1 MRRRLVVSTIAIVL
15 VVIGALAAPVGLIVY
30 RAAEDEVRARLDQ
43 QAAVITAAVDQV
55 PTPEDELDPELLGGV
70 LGVDDGVR
78 ITAAGGTVVFERV
91 PPGLSGPM
99 SVTRRSADGTVVEVF
114 SSTDELDARFRRQV
128 VILLVLAA
136 GGLAAAAALAA
147 IQARQ
152 LARPL
157 ERLASSAA
165 RLGEGDFSTK
175 TLPVTGIS
183 EIDDI
188 ATALRR
194 SGERVDTMLS
204 NERHFTGDA
213 THQLRTGLT
222 GLAMRFELLA
232 RHHDEAV
239 KAEADAGL
247 HQTEQLNDTID
258 ELLAVARERTS
269 EHRTAFDLLGLVD
282 DHVAEWAIRFGA
294 QRRRIVVHSAEV
306 EPVVGTKGLAG
317 QVVDVLLD
325 NALVHGSGTVTV
337 SVEATSVT
345 VTDDGPGFPGD
356 DPAAV
361 FDAPVDP
368 AAPHGRGL
376 RLARRLAAVDG
387 GAVDIV
393 RGRPA
398 AVRFRLPPADRAI
411 VRT

>member
-1 MRRRLVVSTIAIVL
+1 VRRRLVVSTIAIVL
-15 VVIGALAAPVGLIVY
+15 VVMGALAAPVGLIVY

-43 QAAVITAAVDQV
+43 QAAVIAAAVD
-55 PTPEDELDPELLGGV
+55 PALASGEAPDADLLGGL
-70 LGVDDGVR
+70 LGLDDGVR
-78 ITAAGGTVVFERV
+78 ITTAGGDVVFDRV
-91 PPGLSGPM
+91 PSQMAAPM
-99 SVTRRSADGTVVEVF
+99 SVTRRSSDGTVVVVF

-136 GGLAAAAALAA
+136 GGLVAAAALAA

-175 TLPVTGIS
+175 AVPVTGIA

-194 SGERVDTMLS
+194 SGERIDTMLS

-232 RHHDEAV
+232 RHADEAV
-239 KAEADAGL
+239 TSEAEAGL

-258 ELLAVARERTS
+258 ELLALARERTS
-269 EHRTAFDLLGLVD
+269 EHRTTFDLLGLVD

-294 QRRRIVVHSAEV
+294 LRRRVVVHSAEV
-306 EPVVGTKGLAG
+306 EPVIGTKGLAG

-325 NALVHGSGTVTV
+325 NALVHGAGTVTV
-337 SVEATSVT
+337 TVEGTSVT
-345 VTDDGPGFPGD
+345 VSDEGPGFDGEAPS
-356 DPAAV
+356 AV

-376 RLARRLAAVDG
+376 RLARRLAEVDG
-387 GAVDIV
+387 GAVQIV
-393 RGRPA
+393 AARPA
-398 AVRFRLPPADRAI
+398 TIRFRLPKSDRA
-411 VRT
+411 VLGA